1 MKTTGQKIKSLRTA
15 LGLSQEQLSEIIEA
29 AHKSIYRYE
38 TGKSLPDTTALVK
51 LATFFDVST
60 DYLLGLSG
68 LKNQNREEHGKIR
81 QSGRYNEI
89 YKRYLQSRELREFHE
104 NETYFW
110 IFAERQ
116 DGDLV
121 YGGQTEW
128 CGWADANR
136 AIVIRT
142 LRPVIPEAAYQSCC
156 RVYSKPMIITSE
168 YDAAVFRIFGGH
180 AIIREEICRRYFPDL
195 IVFQGPSPEYG
206 PGSLQTP
213 F

>member
-1 MKTTGQKIKSLRTA
+1 MKTTGQKIKSLRAA

-136 AIVIRT
+136 AIEIRT
-142 LRPVIPEAAYQSCC
+142 LRPVN
-156 RVYSKPMIITSE
+156 
-168 YDAAVFRIFGGH
+168 
-180 AIIREEICRRYFPDL
+180 L
-195 IVFQGPSPEYG
+195 
-206 PGSLQTP
+206 
-213 F
+213 